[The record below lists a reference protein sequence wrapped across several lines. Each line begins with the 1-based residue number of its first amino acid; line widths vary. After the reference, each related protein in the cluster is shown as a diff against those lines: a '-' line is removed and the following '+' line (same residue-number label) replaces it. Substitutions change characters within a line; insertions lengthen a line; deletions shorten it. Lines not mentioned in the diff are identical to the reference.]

1 MPGAGDSRDSIEAE
15 PEEEPVPLNDSLLAA
30 LLELAASAER
40 NRALSLANRHLDDD
54 DAVDG

>member
-1 MPGAGDSRDSIEAE
+1 MPAVVHSRDSIEAE

-40 NRALSLANRHLDDD
+40 NRALSLANRPLDDD